1 MHPRNQFTMKIEDVK
16 ALLHPFLE
24 SHPDVAIEYREV
36 GRKPETRLC
45 ITKPWGEDG
54 LIIALPKD
62 IETFSEALNNILL
75 PERYTAIWHRDTKDF
90 EIIWT
95 ALLLSEEI
103 EDIKNREFLFSL
115 DSKEYK
121 CSFGR
126 SSERLLTLA
135 SQAVPIAKSHTEH
148 RNLMSFRYYVENKK
162 DSTSG
167 IVPIGEPYSFWI
179 RNVEWDEDR
188 VLQLVRHLNF
198 FLTYYDRES
207 PEILV
212 HTAPD
217 KKASNQPRYLID
229 TFPNRIDTH
238 EIGDDLLQLWMA
250 SREGDAARRFIY
262 SYRIIEYA
270 SHAYIDIEARRK
282 VHRLLT
288 KPHARS
294 DLGAL
299 TDKVISTTLMKTMDD
314 VQKMNNLLNDILSTE
329 SLWREI
335 ERHRSAF
342 TSNVIF
348 DGGFTLKK
356 LIDDSE
362 TFETF
367 KTNGIPTFI
376 NRARNI
382 RNHLSHGRDRS
393 TQATITPTVVNFRR
407 LEPWTAA
414 ISVLA
419 GEVLIFSNLLTIN

>member
-1 MHPRNQFTMKIEDVK
+1 MKIEDAK
-16 ALLHPFLE
+16 AQLHPFLE
-24 SHPDVAIEYREV
+24 AHPDVDIEDRKV
-36 GRKPETRLC
+36 GRESETRLC

-54 LIIALPKD
+54 LVISLPED
-62 IETFSEALNNILL
+62 IETFSETLNNILL
-75 PERYTAIWHRDTKDF
+75 PERYTAIWHKDTKDF
-90 EIIWT
+90 EVIWT

-121 CSFGR
+121 CSFGQ

-135 SQAVPIAKSHTEH
+135 SQAIPIAMSHTEH
-148 RNLMSFRYYVENKK
+148 RNLMSFRYYVQLKESEK
-162 DSTSG
+162 DLTSG
-167 IVPIGEPYSFWI
+167 MVPIGEPYSFWI
-179 RNVEWDEDR
+179 QNVEWDEDR

-212 HTAPD
+212 HTPPA
-217 KKASNQPRYLID
+217 KKVSKQPRYLID

-238 EIGDDLLQLWMA
+238 EIADDLLQLWMA
-250 SREGDAARRFIY
+250 SHEGDAARQFIY

-299 TDKVISTTLMKTMDD
+299 TDKVISTALMKTMDD
-314 VQKMNNLLNDILSTE
+314 VQKMNNLLNDIVSTE

-335 ERHRSAF
+335 ERYRPTF

-367 KTNGIPTFI
+367 KTNGILTFI

-382 RNHLSHGRDRS
+382 RNHLSHGRDKS
-393 TQATITPTVVNFRR
+393 TQATITPTVANFRR

>member
-1 MHPRNQFTMKIEDVK
+1 MKIEDAK
-16 ALLHPFLE
+16 AQLHPFLE
-24 SHPDVAIEYREV
+24 SHPDVGIEYREV
-36 GRKPETRLC
+36 GRKSETQLC

-54 LIIALPKD
+54 LVISLPED
-62 IETFSEALNNILL
+62 IETFSETLNSILL
-75 PERYTAIWHRDTKDF
+75 PERYTAIWHKDTKDF

-135 SQAVPIAKSHTEH
+135 SQTIPIAMSHTEH
-148 RNLMSFRYYVENKK
+148 RNLMSFRYYVEQKESKK
-162 DSTSG
+162 SSTSSV
-167 IVPIGEPYSFWI
+167 VPIGEPYSFWI

-207 PEILV
+207 PHILV
-212 HTAPD
+212 HTPPD
-217 KKASNQPRYLID
+217 KKASKQPRYL
-229 TFPNRIDTH
+229 TGAFPNHIDTH
-238 EIGDDLLQLWMA
+238 AIADDLLQLWIA

-270 SHAYIDIEARRK
+270 SHAYLDIEARRK
-282 VHRLLT
+282 VHRLLAE
-288 KPHARS
+288 PHAQS

-299 TDKVISTTLMKTMDD
+299 TNKVVSTALMKTMDD
-314 VQKMNNLLNDILSTE
+314 VQKMSNLLNDIVSTE
-329 SLWREI
+329 SLWREV
-335 ERHRSAF
+335 ERHRSTF
-342 TSNVIF
+342 TNNVIF
-348 DGGFTLKK
+348 DGGFTLKE
-356 LIDDSE
+356 LIDDSA
-362 TFETF
+362 TLETF
-367 KTNGIPTFI
+367 KTNGILTFL
-376 NRARNI
+376 NRARSI
-382 RNHLSHGRDRS
+382 RNHLSHGRDKS
-393 TQATITPTVVNFRR
+393 TQATITPTIANFRQ

-419 GEVLIFSNLLTIN
+419 GEILILSDLLTIN